1 MRVIVTGS
9 RKWTDKAAVWDALN
23 QVYKERGPFRVVH
36 GACSTGADAFAHEW
50 VAVASR
56 LVYVEE
62 EQFPAAW
69 DRGKRAG
76 PERNERMIEA
86 GADLVLAFR
95 SSREAWDFH
104 RGPSKRDSEPM
115 NLLVPPPRHIA
126 EAIARWK
133 PGLWAEENDTP
144 RP

>member
-23 QVYKERGPFRVVH
+23 NVYKEHGPFRVVH

-76 PERNERMIEA
+76 PERNLRMIEA
-86 GADLVLAFR
+86 GADLVLAFPLPAGTGTQHTMKLA
-95 SSREAWDFH
+95 REAGIEVRVIEH
-104 RGPSKRDSEPM
+104 G
-115 NLLVPPPRHIA
+115 
-126 EAIARWK
+126 
-133 PGLWAEENDTP
+133 
-144 RP
+144 